1 MFAGPPIRAGMRLER
16 VLLSTTA
23 MNLVAEQPGTVASDT
38 FILTYG
44 AERGAKGRFPLP
56 RGQTVTVGRALDADL
71 RLPDG
76 LTSRRH
82 AEITVVD
89 GYVVIEDLE
98 SANGTFVNGS
108 RVRRAQLRTGDRVL
122 IGVTSLELSAE
133 NTAAP
138 AAPAFQTRPVASAR
152 AVDSETTVVSAGR
165 VIAGSVKEISLNDLL
180 QLLTNTRKSGV
191 LSVRN
196 NRATARI
203 YLAEGRITNVT
214 LDGSTVQDA
223 ERLLFRVLRWR
234 AGLFELHPSDTK
246 SVPEAIITESTESL
260 LLGAAQQHDEMLEL
274 EAVLPSLDAALEV
287 PETLPGDLSA
297 LTERE
302 VNALQMFIETP
313 CFGTVVERIAE
324 SDIEAYRLVAG
335 LLRAGYL
342 VPRE

>member
-1 MFAGPPIRAGMRLER
+1 M
-16 VLLSTTA
+16 S
-23 MNLVAEQPGTVASDT
+23 LVASQPTVASDT

-56 RGQTVTVGRALDADL
+56 RGQTVTIGRALDADL

-82 AEITVVD
+82 AEITIVD
-89 GYVVIEDLE
+89 GHVVIEDLE
-98 SANGTFVNGS
+98 SANGTFVNGC
-108 RVRRAQLRTGDRVL
+108 RVRRAQLRLGDRVL
-122 IGVTSLELSAE
+122 IGVTSLELSLE
-133 NTAAP
+133 NAGFAP
-138 AAPAFQTRPVASAR
+138 AAPAYQTRPVASAR

-180 QLLTNTRKSGV
+180 QLLANTRKSGV

-203 YLAEGRITNVT
+203 YLLEGRIINVT
-214 LDGSTVQDA
+214 LDGSAVDNA

-234 AGLFELHPSDTK
+234 TGLFELHPGDARSATL
-246 SVPEAIITESTESL
+246 EAITAGTESL
-260 LLGAAQQHDEMLEL
+260 LLAAAQQHDEMLDL
-274 EAVLPSLDAALEV
+274 ESVLPSLDAALEV
-287 PETLPGDLSA
+287 PEALPGDLSA
-297 LTERE
+297 LKESE
-302 VNALQMFIETP
+302 VNALQLFIETP
-313 CFGTVVERIAE
+313 CFGSVVDRIAD

>member
-1 MFAGPPIRAGMRLER
+1 M
-16 VLLSTTA
+16 S
-23 MNLVAEQPGTVASDT
+23 LVASQPIVASDT

-56 RGQTVTVGRALDADL
+56 RGQTVTIGRALDADL

-89 GYVVIEDLE
+89 GHVVIEDLE
-98 SANGTFVNGS
+98 SANGTFVNGC
-108 RVRRAQLRTGDRVL
+108 RVRRAQLRLGDRVL
-122 IGVTSLELSAE
+122 IGVTSLELSLEA
-133 NTAAP
+133 TGAAP

-180 QLLTNTRKSGV
+180 QLLSNTRKSGV

-203 YLAEGRITNVT
+203 YLLEGRIINVT
-214 LDGSTVQDA
+214 LDGSVVDNA

-234 AGLFELHPSDTK
+234 TGLFELHPADARSATL
-246 SVPEAIITESTESL
+246 EAISAGTESL
-260 LLGAAQQHDEMLEL
+260 LLAAAQQHDEMLEL
-274 EAVLPSLDAALEV
+274 ESVLPSLDAELEV
-287 PETLPGDLSA
+287 PEALPGDLSA
-297 LTERE
+297 LKESE
-302 VNALQMFIETP
+302 VNALQLFIETP
-313 CFGTVVERIAE
+313 CFGSVVDRIAD

-342 VPRE
+342 VARE

>member
-1 MFAGPPIRAGMRLER
+1 MSF
-16 VLLSTTA
+16 
-23 MNLVAEQPGTVASDT
+23 VATQPTVASDT
-38 FILTYG
+38 FLLTYG

-56 RGQTVTVGRALDADL
+56 RGQTVTIGRALDADL

-82 AEITVVD
+82 AEITIVD
-89 GYVVIEDLE
+89 GHVVIEDLE

-108 RVRRAQLRTGDRVL
+108 RVRRAQLRLGDRVL
-122 IGVTSLELSAE
+122 IGVTSLELSLESAG
-133 NTAAP
+133 AAASAP
-138 AAPAFQTRPVASAR
+138 AYQTRPVASAR

-203 YLAEGRITNVT
+203 YLLEGRIINVT
-214 LDGSTVQDA
+214 LDGSAVDNA
-223 ERLLFRVLRWR
+223 ERLLYRVLRWR
-234 AGLFELHPSDTK
+234 TGLFELHPADPRSATL
-246 SVPEAIITESTESL
+246 EAITARTESL
-260 LLGAAQQHDEMLEL
+260 LLAAAQQHDEMLDL
-274 EAVLPSLDAALEV
+274 ESVLPSLDAELEV
-287 PETLPGDLSA
+287 PEALPGDLSA
-297 LTERE
+297 LKESE
-302 VNALQMFIETP
+302 VNALQLFIETP
-313 CFGTVVERIAE
+313 CFGSVVDRIAD

-335 LLRAGYL
+335 LLRTGYL

>member
-1 MFAGPPIRAGMRLER
+1 
-16 VLLSTTA
+16 
-23 MNLVAEQPGTVASDT
+23 
-38 FILTYG
+38 
-44 AERGAKGRFPLP
+44 LP
-56 RGQTVTVGRALDADL
+56 RGQTVTIGRALDADL

-89 GYVVIEDLE
+89 GHVVIEDLE
-98 SANGTFVNGS
+98 SANGTFVNGC
-108 RVRRAQLRTGDRVL
+108 RVRRAQLRLGDRVL
-122 IGVTSLELSAE
+122 IGVTSLELSLEA
-133 NTAAP
+133 TGAAP

-180 QLLTNTRKSGV
+180 QLLSNTRKSGV

-203 YLAEGRITNVT
+203 YLLEGRIINVT
-214 LDGSTVQDA
+214 LDGSVVDNA

-234 AGLFELHPSDTK
+234 TGLFELHPADARSATL
-246 SVPEAIITESTESL
+246 EAISAGTESL
-260 LLGAAQQHDEMLEL
+260 LLAAAQQHDEMLEL
-274 EAVLPSLDAALEV
+274 ESVLPSLDAELEV
-287 PETLPGDLSA
+287 PEALPGDLSA
-297 LTERE
+297 LKESE
-302 VNALQMFIETP
+302 VNALQLFIETP
-313 CFGTVVERIAE
+313 CFGSVVDRIAD

-342 VPRE
+342 VARE

>member
-1 MFAGPPIRAGMRLER
+1 
-16 VLLSTTA
+16 
-23 MNLVAEQPGTVASDT
+23 MNLVAEQPGAVAVDA

-44 AERGAKGRFPLP
+44 ADRGAKGRFPLP
-56 RGQTVTVGRALDADL
+56 RGQTVTIGRALDADL

-89 GYVVIEDLE
+89 GQVIIEDLE
-98 SANGTFVNGS
+98 SANGTFINGC
-108 RVRRAQLRTGDRVL
+108 RVRRALLRPGDRML
-122 IGVTSLELSAE
+122 IGVTSLELSVEYAG
-133 NTAAP
+133 TSP
-138 AAPAFQTRPVASAR
+138 AAPAFQTRPLASAR
-152 AVDSETTVVSAGR
+152 AAESETGVVSAGR

-180 QLLTNTRKSGV
+180 QLLANTRKSGV

-203 YLAEGRITNVT
+203 YLVDGRITNVT
-214 LDGSTVQDA
+214 LDGNLVENPQ
-223 ERLLFRVLRWR
+223 RLLFRVLRWR
-234 AGLFELHPSDTK
+234 AGLFELHPGDAKAT
-246 SVPEAIITESTESL
+246 PEAITDCTESL
-260 LLGAAQQHDEMLEL
+260 LLSAAQQHDEMIEL
-274 EAVLPSLDAALEV
+274 ETVLPSLDAALEV

-297 LTERE
+297 LKESE
-302 VNALQMFIETP
+302 VNALQLFIETP
-313 CFGTVVERIAE
+313 SLGSVVERIAN